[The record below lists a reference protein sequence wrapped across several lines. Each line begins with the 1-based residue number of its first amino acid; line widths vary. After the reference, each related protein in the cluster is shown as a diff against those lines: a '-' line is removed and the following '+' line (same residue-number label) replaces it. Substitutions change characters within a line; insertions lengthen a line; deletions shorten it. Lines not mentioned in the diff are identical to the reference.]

1 MAKTLKIYSVD
12 GIKDEV
18 IDRTLTSTTIEP
30 TQEEQIITAPEG
42 YNGFNE
48 VKVKG
53 ARLQQKIVTPSKE
66 TQVIKADE
74 GYYGLSDV
82 IVGVNIDEIQEIK
95 EMLTDGANAT
105 AEDIKLGKTAYV
117 GGKLITGNFEIGGT
131 LDISENGEYDVVNY
145 EKVNVEI
152 HPSGTLDI
160 TENGTYDISDY
171 ASVNVQTE
179 STLKKL
185 LDAIKSCKSLFANSN
200 LTDVSDLISYN
211 DTENVTNMSSMF
223 KSSRIYSNPLL
234 NTSNVTNMSA
244 MFYSAL
250 NLRTLHQM
258 DTSNVTDMSNMFY
271 DCGLLP
277 DVVEMDTSN
286 VTNMSNM
293 FQKCIKLE
301 TVTKLDMRS
310 VTNTSN
316 MFWICYAL
324 TNLTLLNI
332 KTKLQ
337 VGSGSSW
344 GYLLTLE
351 SLIGLCQ
358 QCVNVNDSRTLTI
371 GTANLEKLANV
382 YVKLTN
388 EPEEDETLPKIPMVQ
403 CESTDEGAMLISE
416 YMKLKNW
423 TLA

>member
-1 MAKTLKIYSVD
+1 MAEKLKLGTIN
-12 GIKDEV
+12 KLPNEV

-30 TQEEQIITAPEG
+30 TQEEQVITAPEG

-66 TQVIKADE
+66 TQVIKADD

-82 IVGVNIDEIQEIK
+82 IVSATPFNNDDVIEEIDSVK

-117 GGKLITGNFEIGGT
+117 GGELITGT
-131 LDISENGEYDVVNY
+131 YVL
-145 EKVNVEI
+145 
-152 HPSGTLDI
+152 SGTIDI
-160 TENGTYDISDY
+160 TENGTYDVSDY
-171 ASVNVQTE
+171 ASANINVE
-179 STLKKL
+179 STFKKII
-185 LDAIKSCKSLFANSN
+185 DHAKSMSYMFSENTN
-200 LTDVSDLISYN
+200 NTDFRGLIQYS
-211 DTENVTNMSSMF
+211 DTENATSMYRAF
-223 KSSRIYSNPLL
+223 YNNFNLKYIPPM
-234 NTSNVTNMSA
+234 NTSNVTNFADAFRSDYSIETIA
-244 MFYSAL
+244 LLDCRNASSFFNTFYGC
-250 NLRTLHQM
+250 N
-258 DTSNVTDMSNMFY
+258 
-271 DCGLLP
+271 GL
-277 DVVEMDTSN
+277 
-286 VTNMSNM
+286 
-293 FQKCIKLE
+293 K
-301 TVTKLDMRS
+301 
-310 VTNTSN
+310 
-316 MFWICYAL
+316 
-324 TNLTLLNI
+324 NLTMLNI
-332 KTKLQ
+332 KVNLQ
-337 VGSGSSW
+337 VGSGSSY
-344 GYLLTLE
+344 GRLLTLE

-358 QCVNVNDSRTLTI
+358 QCVNVNTSRTLTV